1 MRWVL
6 FFCRILCIMEEKRQ
20 KAIMYEVF
28 RNVND
33 LLFFA
38 VAWGAIICGIM
49 KMKLKKK
56 DNDK

>member
-1 MRWVL
+1 
-6 FFCRILCIMEEKRQ
+6 MEEKRQ